1 MNWIKK
7 NIVVIV
13 FILTIVSDTIFQV
26 TKNLDLSDKTLTL
39 LRVIGAV
46 VAVLMTQIQ
55 AIKEEQLK

>member
-13 FILTIVSDTIFQV
+13 FILTIVSDTIFEV
-26 TKNLDLSDKTLTL
+26 TKSLDLNDKTLTL

-46 VAVLMTQIQ
+46 IAVLMTQIQ
-55 AIKEEQLK
+55 ATNEEE